1 MATMVQTSIGFQIDL
16 AKREFREICSE
27 LDGIKRLFAIRRRE
41 RAQQEIKCQLAAL
54 RFEEALIRYAKVCRK
69 AGFNPG
75 QPRVPAGSREGGQWA
90 GGGSGASNGSES
102 NSRVRLAD
110 ATRIFPSPVMSD
122 AGPDTIVPGAQY
134 AQAPINFDTS
144 ALTGISKID
153 DTTKQLANTLA
164 RIKDVVDYLPT
175 FTPQRYGSAVH
186 NEFATTVRA
195 LGLRGIAPS
204 DVETTFGGDYY
215 GAKGSVRTDVV
226 LRNDVGDVIAIYD
239 VKTGEK
245 GIEPARAAYL
255 RLKVGVG
262 NEVPIIQMSFKD
274 GITRKYIPMRKTL
287 FVQAIGET

>member
-1 MATMVQTSIGFQIDL
+1 MQTLIGFQIDL
-16 AKREFREICSE
+16 AKRGFREIRGE

-41 RAQQEIKCQLAAL
+41 RAQQNIKRQLAAL
-54 RFEEALIRYAKVCRK
+54 RFEKALIGYADVCRK

-75 QPRVPAGSREGGQWA
+75 QPRIPAGSREGGQWA
-90 GGGSGASNGSES
+90 RGESGASGGREP
-102 NSRVRLAD
+102 NSGARLAGGSS
-110 ATRIFPSPVMSD
+110 AFPSPVMSD
-122 AGPDTIVPGAQY
+122 ATPDPIVPGAHY
-134 AQAPINFDTS
+134 AQTPINFQTS
-144 ALTGISKID
+144 AFTGISTID

-164 RIKDVVDYLPT
+164 RVKDVVEYLPT
-175 FTPQRYGSAVH
+175 YTPRKYGTAVH
-186 NEFATTVRA
+186 VKFAATVRA

-255 RLKVGVG
+255 RIKVGVG
-262 NEVPIIQMSFKD
+262 NEVPIIQMSFND
-274 GITRKYIPMRKTL
+274 GISRKDMHFRKTL
-287 FVQAIGET
+287 FVQAIGEA